1 MEQAPHWSNGVVFA
15 MSASSSHQF
24 ACPLC
29 QGLFQCELSGAEPE
43 QVECPHCQQIVTV
56 APGPAT
62 RPPGDST
69 ILAEPTRGEAESD
82 ETDQRVSPRSS
93 LGRNLLVFLTLALS
107 TGWAFL
113 WYQRTRTFPLPTST
127 GGGGESSPSESE
139 QGWADATQVALR
151 LGNWEV
157 RITRAELGPVIGR
170 DAQDAVVP
178 LNDQALQIAL
188 RVRNLAPETLEYRS
202 WYATSILEGGIVSAD
217 LVDDRGF
224 QYALEAFGEGRKLRG
239 HTSQIRLEPGQ
250 RVQDLLV
257 FHIPPDLDRAAVK
270 SFRLWLEGGV
280 VGVAGKFQF
289 EIPVSMVQNWRSAP
303 AEP

>member
-1 MEQAPHWSNGVVFA
+1 
-15 MSASSSHQF
+15 MSASSSYQF

-29 QGLFQCELSGAEPE
+29 QGLFQCELSGAEPA

-56 APGPAT
+56 ATEPMTSP
-62 RPPGDST
+62 PPGST
-69 ILAEPTRGEAESD
+69 TLAEPTSGEAESD
-82 ETDQRVSPRSS
+82 EADQQVSSRAS
-93 LGRNLLVFLTLALS
+93 LGKVLLILLVLAVS
-107 TGWAFL
+107 TGLVFL
-113 WYQRTRTFPLPTST
+113 WYQRTRTSPLPTST
-127 GGGGESSPSESE
+127 GGAGESSPRESE
-139 QGWADATQVALR
+139 QGWADATKVALR

-170 DAQDAVVP
+170 DAQNAVVP

-188 RVRNLAPETLEYRS
+188 QVRNLAPETLEYRS
-202 WYATSILEGGIVSAD
+202 WYATSILEGGIISAD

-224 QYALEAFGEGRKLRG
+224 QYALEAFGEGQKLRG
-239 HTSQIRLEPGQ
+239 HTPRIRLEPGQ

-257 FHIPPDLDRAAVK
+257 FHIPPDLDRAVVQ
-270 SFRLWLEGGV
+270 SFRLWLEGGA

-289 EIPVSMVQNWRSAP
+289 EIPVAMVQNWRTAP